1 MDVKNAF
8 DEFLVSRNTNSF
20 EKGIKSLVTSWQ
32 NCIELDGTY
41 FD

>member
-20 EKGIKSLVTSWQ
+20 EKGIKSLVTRWQ
-32 NCIELDGTY
+32 NCMESDGTY
-41 FD
+41 ID